1 MAWMPV
7 RLKLTLA
14 GVVLST
20 SIVSAQQPVRPVT
33 AAKTTRQ
40 PAGAAAPRATR
51 VIQSLINGVAVNGDQ
66 TPVPN
71 ATVRVRNLG
80 VNAIEQTITANEGGE
95 FSFVAQPGVPY
106 VVEIADQSGRTV
118 AVGDVIVASAGEV
131 AGTKVAL
138 PSGLP
143 ALAGVYG
150 STVSSVVSAAIG
162 SGLQV
167 VDPTLP
173 KVSPTR

>member
-1 MAWMPV
+1 MTV
-7 RLKLTLA
+7 RLKLSLV
-14 GVVLST
+14 GVMLST
-20 SIVSAQQPVRPVT
+20 SMVSAQQPVRPS
-33 AAKTTRQ
+33 APGTTRQ
-40 PAGAAAPRATR
+40 PASATAQRATR
-51 VIQSLINGVAVNGDQ
+51 EIRSLINGVAVNSDQ

-71 ATVRVRNLG
+71 APVRLRNLA
-80 VNAIEQTITANEGGE
+80 VNAIDQIITSNEAGE
-95 FSFVAQPGVPY
+95 FTFVTQPGVAY
-106 VVEIADQSGRTV
+106 VVEIADQSGRTI

-150 STVSSVVSAAIG
+150 SSVSSIVAAVIG
-162 SGLQV
+162 TGLQV

-173 KVSPTR
+173 KVSPSR